1 MCLLINKWKQH
12 LFSGFK
18 NKFVFYYIPVLN
30 ECEKQIKH
38 FYQETKHST
47 CISRRTN
54 SFFNPLSNCWSVFY
68 VLILEVVPDAGDLLR
83 REGPGLLDPEYLM
96 PDDRE

>member
-1 MCLLINKWKQH
+1 M
-12 LFSGFK
+12 
-18 NKFVFYYIPVLN
+18 FYYKLVLN
-30 ECEKQIKH
+30 LCEKQVKH
-38 FYQETKHST
+38 FYQERKHTS
-47 CISRRTN
+47 CISQRAN
-54 SFFNPLSNCWSVFY
+54 SFFNPLSNCLSVFY